1 MSVPP
6 SKDFAPQAKPPSLK
20 SFLSLLEGGVTW
32 SGLQRAGWP
41 AGPSLE
47 ARQLS
52 AGRTHLSPPCSRPR
66 AAPRSHAAGRLS
78 PAGSAAR
85 GPSSLCAWP
94 SVRGRSGF
102 VLGEG
107 TEACVDADLALPEHP
122 RCRGVGDGQGG
133 ACGARALPV
142 PFPWAVCPCSGP
154 LVGVWVQGHQCRA
167 DVKTSQSITQ
177 RPRSAWFRGA
187 GGAAFI
193 SIAMPFQ

>member
-20 SFLSLLEGGVTW
+20 SFLSLVEGGVTW
-32 SGLQRAGWP
+32 SGLQRAWR
-41 AGPSLE
+41 AGQSLE

-52 AGRTHLSPPCSRPR
+52 AGRTHLSLPCSRPR

-94 SVRGRSGF
+94 SVRGSSGF

-107 TEACVDADLALPEHP
+107 TEACVDADSAPTVQPCSCPDAPGVGGRETGRGGRAGHGHFLSPFRGRFAPVPVLSSASG
-122 RCRGVGDGQGG
+122 CRGISAELMLKQR
-133 ACGARALPV
+133 RA
-142 PFPWAVCPCSGP
+142 
-154 LVGVWVQGHQCRA
+154 
-167 DVKTSQSITQ
+167 
-177 RPRSAWFRGA
+177 
-187 GGAAFI
+187 
-193 SIAMPFQ
+193 